1 MLGYAVRVRGLY
13 AICDVDFLR
22 ARGVE
27 PIAFVEA
34 VLAAKPAALQLR
46 AKSLDARVTLQLM
59 RALQAR
65 CAALGVPLFA
75 NDRPDLALLAGC
87 AGVHVGQ
94 DDPSVPDARRA
105 APGLDVGIS
114 THSID
119 QAEEAL
125 RDAPSYLAFGPVFA
139 THTKPDAEPVV
150 GLAALAEVSR
160 RCRAA
165 RVPLV
170 AIGGLSLERAPEVAR
185 LADAGAVI
193 SALLPAAGLG
203 DVGRAAALLHRALG
217 GAPATDDAT
226 AR

>member
-1 MLGYAVRVRGLY
+1 
-13 AICDVDFLR
+13 
-22 ARGVE
+22 VE
-27 PIAFVEA
+27 PLAFAEA

-46 AKSLDARVTLQLM
+46 AKSLGARATLELL

-94 DDPSVPDARRA
+94 DDASVEDARRV
-105 APGLDVGIS
+105 APGLVVGVS
-114 THSID
+114 THSMD
-119 QAEEAL
+119 QVDRALAEG
-125 RDAPSYLAFGPVFA
+125 PGYLAFGPIFA
-139 THTKPDAEPVV
+139 THSKPDAEPVV
-150 GLAALAEVSR
+150 GLSALAEVSR

-170 AIGGLSLERAPEVAR
+170 AIGGLSLERAPEVAE

-193 SALLPAAGLG
+193 SALLPAGGLR
-203 DVGRAAALLHRALG
+203 DVERTAALLHHALG
-217 GAPATDDAT
+217 SLQAIRGPAGY
-226 AR
+226 